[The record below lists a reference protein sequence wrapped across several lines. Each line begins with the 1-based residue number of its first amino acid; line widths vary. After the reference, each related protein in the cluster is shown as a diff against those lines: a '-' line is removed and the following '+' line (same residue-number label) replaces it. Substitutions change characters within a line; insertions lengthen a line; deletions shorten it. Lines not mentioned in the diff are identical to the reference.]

1 MYLWFGNLII
11 PEVIFFQEM
20 VASYVFPFL
29 YKHEVK
35 LVRKLLS
42 GASISASDESTG
54 YSWRKDSKSFSYFL
68 KYLFSIPISLVFLCC
83 QQFLCYRRALVS
95 SSSNMNRGKIFIKS
109 AQNERVEGVASPWK
123 ESYLS
128 ELGFCFW
135 RTFFLY
141 FPQQQLFCEGSELCS
156 VRWLDVHL
164 WDSHK
169 ILDSTRG
176 RASASQDTR

>member
-1 MYLWFGNLII
+1 MYLLFGNLII

-95 SSSNMNRGKIFIKS
+95 SSSNMNRGQIFIKKCS
-109 AQNERVEGVASPWK
+109 EWEGRRCCITLKGIIFVRIGFLLLKDFFPWLFPTAALLWRLRALQCEVAGCAP
-123 ESYLS
+123 
-128 ELGFCFW
+128 LGQ
-135 RTFFLY
+135 
-141 FPQQQLFCEGSELCS
+141 PQDPG
-156 VRWLDVHL
+156 
-164 WDSHK
+164 
-169 ILDSTRG
+169 
-176 RASASQDTR
+176 